1 MTIRN
6 TQVQTIDTQIFL
18 ADGQQ
23 AVTTMMFCNVTTQT
37 QTLSVFAVPFG
48 GNPGNSTIVLKDVS
62 IPPGETFALDSER
75 FVLENDDAFFAKAS
89 SNNSITATVSSVA
102 TE

>member
-6 TQVQTIDTQIFL
+6 TQVQTIPTQIFL
-18 ADGQQ
+18 AEGQQ

-37 QTLSVFAVPFG
+37 ATLNVFAVPFG
-48 GNPGNSTIVLKDVS
+48 GNPGNSTIILNGIT
-62 IPPGETFALDSER
+62 IPAGESFALDSER
-75 FVLENDDAFFAKAS
+75 FVLEENDAFFAQAS
-89 SNNSITATVSSVA
+89 GNNTITATVSSVS